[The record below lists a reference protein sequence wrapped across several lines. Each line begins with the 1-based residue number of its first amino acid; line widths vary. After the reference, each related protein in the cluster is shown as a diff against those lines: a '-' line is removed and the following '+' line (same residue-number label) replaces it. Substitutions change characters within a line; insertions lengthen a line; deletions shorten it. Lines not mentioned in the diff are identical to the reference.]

1 MNHHHRW
8 LHDELPAL
16 VRDGVLRED
25 QAKELRERFALG
37 EEKSKL
43 AAILPGVGMLL
54 VGVGVLVVFGER
66 WDQFSKVTRS
76 LLALAPTVLAFA
88 YDRWAASQEG
98 AGASGQREASAAS
111 VVLGAAATMALLRS
125 TWGID
130 VSEARLTFFAAAL
143 TLVVAWQRRVTG
155 LHVAYPLL
163 VALFA
168 ISDGGQHRGAVTLL
182 AAAML
187 VAAAPALRA
196 RTVSTLASR
205 WLASGY
211 AVASVVVMMKASMD
225 ANAPPT
231 VALAS
236 WILGAHALCRLVLDP
251 AGEPVRLMGFYVRV
265 AALPLLLILGF
276 RDAWSSAEEAIAT
289 LREPSMESLAL
300 SLSMVAPWALAAGV
314 LARRS
319 RVEAR
324 VEARVDA
331 PVAALAL
338 LVVAGT
344 FAAEHGIS
352 TDTLRAATIMLTAV
366 WGIDRVRTG
375 VVTSRIGELNFGLV
389 LSLGLVLVQVA
400 GTSLGAVV
408 KGLLFIGAG
417 IAFLLVNR
425 SVLARQR
432 P

>member
-1 MNHHHRW
+1 MNPHHRW
-8 LHDELPAL
+8 LHGELPAL
-16 VRDGVLRED
+16 VRDGVLSEE
-25 QAKELRERFALG
+25 QANALRERFALG

-66 WDQFSKVTRS
+66 WDQFSQATRS
-76 LLALAPTVLAFA
+76 LLALAPTALAFA
-88 YDRWAASQEG
+88 YDRWAGSQEG

-111 VVLGAAATMALLRS
+111 LVLGVAATMALLRS

-130 VSEARLTFFAAAL
+130 VSAPRLTFCAAAL

-155 LHVAYPLL
+155 LHLAYPLL
-163 VALFA
+163 VAQFA
-168 ISDGGQHRGAVTLL
+168 LSDGGQHRGAVTLL
-182 AAAML
+182 SAAML
-187 VAAAPALRA
+187 VAAAPALRV
-196 RTVSTLASR
+196 RTVSALASR

-211 AVASVVVMMKASMD
+211 AIATLVVMMKASMD
-225 ANAPPT
+225 ANTPPT

-236 WILGAHALCRLVLDP
+236 WVLGAHALSILALDS
-251 AGEPVRLMGFYVRV
+251 AREPFRLMVLYVRV

-276 RDAWSSAEEAIAT
+276 REAWSTAEGAIAT

-300 SLSMVAPWALAAGV
+300 SMSMVAPWALAAGV
-314 LARRS
+314 LVRRS
-319 RVEAR
+319 K
-324 VEARVDA
+324 VDA
-331 PVAALAL
+331 PVAALAFI
-338 LVVAGT
+338 VVAGT
-344 FAAEHGIS
+344 FAADNGLS
-352 TDTLRAATIMLTAV
+352 RDVLRMVMILLTAA
-366 WGIDRVRTG
+366 WGLERVRTG

-400 GTSLGAVV
+400 GTNLGAVV
-408 KGLLFIGAG
+408 KGLLFIAAG
-417 IAFLLVNR
+417 LAFLLVNR

>member
-1 MNHHHRW
+1 MNPHHRW
-8 LHDELPAL
+8 LHGELPAL
-16 VRDGVLRED
+16 VRDGVLSEE
-25 QAKELRERFALG
+25 QANALRERFALG

-66 WDQFSKVTRS
+66 WDQFSQATRS
-76 LLALAPTVLAFA
+76 LLALAPTALAFA
-88 YDRWAASQEG
+88 YDRWAGSQEG

-111 VVLGAAATMALLRS
+111 LVLGVAATMALLRS

-130 VSEARLTFFAAAL
+130 VSAPRLTFCAAAL

-155 LHVAYPLL
+155 LHLAYPLL
-163 VALFA
+163 VAQFA
-168 ISDGGQHRGAVTLL
+168 LSDGGQHRGAVTLL
-182 AAAML
+182 SAAML
-187 VAAAPALRA
+187 VAAAPALRV
-196 RTVSTLASR
+196 RTVSALASR

-211 AVASVVVMMKASMD
+211 ATATLVVMMKASMD

-236 WILGAHALCRLVLDP
+236 WVLGAHALSILALDS
-251 AGEPVRLMGFYVRV
+251 AREPFRLMVLYVRV

-276 RDAWSSAEEAIAT
+276 REAWSTAGGAIAT
-289 LREPSMESLAL
+289 LREPSLESLAL

-314 LARRS
+314 LVRRS
-319 RVEAR
+319 K
-324 VEARVDA
+324 VDA
-331 PVAALAL
+331 PVAALAFI
-338 LVVAGT
+338 VVAGT
-344 FAAEHGIS
+344 FAADNGLS
-352 TDTLRAATIMLTAV
+352 RDVLRMVMILLTAA
-366 WGIDRVRTG
+366 WGLERVRTG

-400 GTSLGAVV
+400 GTNLGAVV
-408 KGLLFIGAG
+408 KGLLFIAAG
-417 IAFLLVNR
+417 LAFLLVNR

>member
-1 MNHHHRW
+1 MNPHHRW
-8 LHDELPAL
+8 LHGELPAL
-16 VRDGVLRED
+16 VRDGVLSEE
-25 QAKELRERFALG
+25 QANALRERFALG

-66 WDQFSKVTRS
+66 WDQFSQATRS
-76 LLALAPTVLAFA
+76 LLALAPTALAFA
-88 YDRWAASQEG
+88 YDRWAGSQEG

-111 VVLGAAATMALLRS
+111 LVLGVAATMALLRS

-130 VSEARLTFFAAAL
+130 VSAPRLTFCAAAL

-155 LHVAYPLL
+155 LHLAYPLL
-163 VALFA
+163 VAQFA
-168 ISDGGQHRGAVTLL
+168 LSDGGQHRGAVTLL
-182 AAAML
+182 SAAML
-187 VAAAPALRA
+187 VAAAPALRV
-196 RTVSTLASR
+196 RTVSALASR

-211 AVASVVVMMKASMD
+211 AIATLVVMMKASMD
-225 ANAPPT
+225 ANTPPT

-236 WILGAHALCRLVLDP
+236 WVLGAHALSILALDS
-251 AGEPVRLMGFYVRV
+251 AREPFRLMVLYVRV

-276 RDAWSSAEEAIAT
+276 REAWSTAEGAIAT

-314 LARRS
+314 LVRRS
-319 RVEAR
+319 K
-324 VEARVDA
+324 VDA
-331 PVAALAL
+331 PVAALAFI
-338 LVVAGT
+338 VVAGT
-344 FAAEHGIS
+344 FAADNGLS
-352 TDTLRAATIMLTAV
+352 RDVLRMVMILLTAA
-366 WGIDRVRTG
+366 WGLERVRTG

-400 GTSLGAVV
+400 GTNLGAVV
-408 KGLLFIGAG
+408 KGLLFIAAG
-417 IAFLLVNR
+417 LAFLLVNR

>member
-1 MNHHHRW
+1 MNPHHRW
-8 LHDELPAL
+8 LHGELPAL
-16 VRDGVLRED
+16 LRDGVLSEE
-25 QAKELRERFALG
+25 QANALRERFALG

-66 WDQFSKVTRS
+66 WDQFSQTTRS
-76 LLALAPTVLAFA
+76 LLALAPTALAFA
-88 YDRWAASQEG
+88 YDRWAGSQEG

-111 VVLGAAATMALLRS
+111 LVLGAAATMALLRS

-130 VSEARLTFFAAAL
+130 VSAARLTFFAAAL

-155 LHVAYPLL
+155 LHLAYPLL
-163 VALFA
+163 VAQFA
-168 ISDGGQHRGAVTLL
+168 MSDGGQHRGAVTLL

-196 RTVSTLASR
+196 RTVSALASR

-211 AVASVVVMMKASMD
+211 AVATLVVVMKASMD

-236 WILGAHALCRLVLDP
+236 WVLGAHALSILALDSAREPFRLL
-251 AGEPVRLMGFYVRV
+251 GLYVRV

-276 RDAWSSAEEAIAT
+276 REAWSTADGAIAT

-314 LARRS
+314 LVRRS
-319 RVEAR
+319 QLEAR
-324 VEARVDA
+324 LDA
-331 PVAALAL
+331 PVAALAFI
-338 LVVAGT
+338 VVAGT
-344 FAAEHGIS
+344 FAADNGVSRDI
-352 TDTLRAATIMLTAV
+352 LRMVMILLTAA
-366 WGIDRVRTG
+366 WGLERVRTG

-400 GTSLGAVV
+400 GTNLGAVV
-408 KGLLFIGAG
+408 KGLLFIAAG
-417 IAFLLVNR
+417 VAFLLVNR

>member
-1 MNHHHRW
+1 MNPHYRW
-8 LHDELPAL
+8 LHGELPAL
-16 VRDGVLRED
+16 VRDGVLSEE
-25 QAKELRERFALG
+25 QANALRERFALG

-66 WDQFSKVTRS
+66 WDQFSQATRS
-76 LLALAPTVLAFA
+76 LLALAPTALAFA
-88 YDRWAASQEG
+88 YDRWAGSQEG

-111 VVLGAAATMALLRS
+111 LVLGVAATMALLRS

-130 VSEARLTFFAAAL
+130 VSAPRLTFCAAAL

-155 LHVAYPLL
+155 LHLAYPLL
-163 VALFA
+163 VAQFA
-168 ISDGGQHRGAVTLL
+168 LSDGGQHRGAVTLL
-182 AAAML
+182 SAAML
-187 VAAAPALRA
+187 VAAAPALRV
-196 RTVSTLASR
+196 RTVSALASR

-211 AVASVVVMMKASMD
+211 ATATLVVMMKASMD

-236 WILGAHALCRLVLDP
+236 WVLGAHALSILALDS
-251 AGEPVRLMGFYVRV
+251 AREPFRLMVLYVRV

-276 RDAWSSAEEAIAT
+276 REAWSTAGGAIAT
-289 LREPSMESLAL
+289 LREPSLESLAL

-314 LARRS
+314 LVRRS
-319 RVEAR
+319 K
-324 VEARVDA
+324 VDA
-331 PVAALAL
+331 PVAALAFI
-338 LVVAGT
+338 VVAGT
-344 FAAEHGIS
+344 FAADNGLS
-352 TDTLRAATIMLTAV
+352 RDVLRMVMILLTAA
-366 WGIDRVRTG
+366 WGLERVRTG

-400 GTSLGAVV
+400 GTNLGAVV
-408 KGLLFIGAG
+408 KGLLFIAAG
-417 IAFLLVNR
+417 LAFLLVNR

>member
-1 MNHHHRW
+1 MNPHHRW
-8 LHDELPAL
+8 LHGELPAL
-16 VRDGVLRED
+16 VRDGVLSEE
-25 QAKELRERFALG
+25 QANALRDRFALG

-66 WDQFSKVTRS
+66 WDQFSQTTRS
-76 LLALAPTVLAFA
+76 LLALAPTALAFA
-88 YDRWAASQEG
+88 YDRWAGSQEG

-111 VVLGAAATMALLRS
+111 LVLGAAATMALLRS

-130 VSEARLTFFAAAL
+130 VSAARLTFFAAAL

-155 LHVAYPLL
+155 LHLAYPLL
-163 VALFA
+163 VAQFA
-168 ISDGGQHRGAVTLL
+168 MSDGGQHRGAVTLL

-187 VAAAPALRA
+187 VAAAPALRV
-196 RTVSTLASR
+196 RTVSALASR

-211 AVASVVVMMKASMD
+211 AIATLVVMMKASMD
-225 ANAPPT
+225 ANTPPT

-236 WILGAHALCRLVLDP
+236 WVLGAHALSILALDSAREPFRLL
-251 AGEPVRLMGFYVRV
+251 GLYVRV

-276 RDAWSSAEEAIAT
+276 REAWSTAEGAIAT

-300 SLSMVAPWALAAGV
+300 SMSMVAPWALAAGV
-314 LARRS
+314 LVRRS
-319 RVEAR
+319 K
-324 VEARVDA
+324 VDA
-331 PVAALAL
+331 PVAALAFI
-338 LVVAGT
+338 VVAGT
-344 FAAEHGIS
+344 FAADNGLS
-352 TDTLRAATIMLTAV
+352 RDVLRMVMILLTAA
-366 WGIDRVRTG
+366 WGLERVRTG

-400 GTSLGAVV
+400 GTNLGAVV
-408 KGLLFIGAG
+408 KGLLFIAAG
-417 IAFLLVNR
+417 LAFLLVNR

>member
-1 MNHHHRW
+1 MNPHHRW
-8 LHDELPAL
+8 LHGELPAL
-16 VRDGVLRED
+16 VRDGVLSEE
-25 QAKELRERFALG
+25 QANALRERFALG

-66 WDQFSKVTRS
+66 WDQFSQATRS
-76 LLALAPTVLAFA
+76 LLALAPTALAFA
-88 YDRWAASQEG
+88 YDRWAGSQEG

-111 VVLGAAATMALLRS
+111 LVLGVAATMALLRS

-130 VSEARLTFFAAAL
+130 VSAPRLTFCAAAL

-155 LHVAYPLL
+155 LHLAYPLL
-163 VALFA
+163 VAQFA
-168 ISDGGQHRGAVTLL
+168 LSDGGQHRGAVTLL
-182 AAAML
+182 SAAML
-187 VAAAPALRA
+187 VAAAPALRV
-196 RTVSTLASR
+196 RTVSALASR

-211 AVASVVVMMKASMD
+211 ATATLVVMMKASMD

-236 WILGAHALCRLVLDP
+236 WVLGAHALSILALDS
-251 AGEPVRLMGFYVRV
+251 AREPFRLMVLYVRV

-276 RDAWSSAEEAIAT
+276 REAWSTAEGAIAT
-289 LREPSMESLAL
+289 LREPSLESLAL

-314 LARRS
+314 LVRRS
-319 RVEAR
+319 K
-324 VEARVDA
+324 VDA
-331 PVAALAL
+331 PVAALAFI
-338 LVVAGT
+338 VVAGT
-344 FAAEHGIS
+344 FAADNGLS
-352 TDTLRAATIMLTAV
+352 RDVLRMVMILLTAA
-366 WGIDRVRTG
+366 WGLERVRTG

-400 GTSLGAVV
+400 GTNLGAVV
-408 KGLLFIGAG
+408 KGLLFIAAG
-417 IAFLLVNR
+417 LAFLLVNR

>member
-1 MNHHHRW
+1 MNPHHRW
-8 LHDELPAL
+8 LHGELPAL
-16 VRDGVLRED
+16 VRDGVLSEE
-25 QAKELRERFALG
+25 QANALRERFALG

-66 WDQFSKVTRS
+66 WDQFSQATRS
-76 LLALAPTVLAFA
+76 LLALAPTALAFA
-88 YDRWAASQEG
+88 YDRWAGSQEG

-111 VVLGAAATMALLRS
+111 LVLGVAATMALLRS

-130 VSEARLTFFAAAL
+130 VSAPRLTFCAAAL

-155 LHVAYPLL
+155 LHLAYPLL
-163 VALFA
+163 VAQVA
-168 ISDGGQHRGAVTLL
+168 RSDGGQHRGAVTLL
-182 AAAML
+182 SAAML
-187 VAAAPALRA
+187 VAAAPALRV
-196 RTVSTLASR
+196 RTVSALASR

-211 AVASVVVMMKASMD
+211 ATATLVVMMKASMD

-236 WILGAHALCRLVLDP
+236 WVLGAHALSILALDS
-251 AGEPVRLMGFYVRV
+251 AREPFRLMVLYVRV

-276 RDAWSSAEEAIAT
+276 REAWSTAGGAIAT
-289 LREPSMESLAL
+289 LREPSLESLAL

-314 LARRS
+314 LVRRS
-319 RVEAR
+319 K
-324 VEARVDA
+324 VDA
-331 PVAALAL
+331 PVAALAFI
-338 LVVAGT
+338 VVAGT
-344 FAAEHGIS
+344 FAADNGLS
-352 TDTLRAATIMLTAV
+352 RDVLRMVMILLTAA
-366 WGIDRVRTG
+366 WGLERVRTG

-400 GTSLGAVV
+400 GTNLGAVV
-408 KGLLFIGAG
+408 KGLLFIAAG
-417 IAFLLVNR
+417 LAFLLVNR

>member
-1 MNHHHRW
+1 MNPHHRW
-8 LHDELPAL
+8 LHGELPAL
-16 VRDGVLRED
+16 VRDGVLSEE
-25 QAKELRERFALG
+25 QANALRDRFALG

-66 WDQFSKVTRS
+66 WDQFSQTTRS
-76 LLALAPTVLAFA
+76 LLALAPTALAFA
-88 YDRWAASQEG
+88 YDRWAGSQEG

-111 VVLGAAATMALLRS
+111 LVLGAAATMALLRS

-130 VSEARLTFFAAAL
+130 VSAARLTFFAAAL

-155 LHVAYPLL
+155 LHLAYPLL
-163 VALFA
+163 VAQFA
-168 ISDGGQHRGAVTLL
+168 LSDGGQHRGAVTLL
-182 AAAML
+182 SAAML
-187 VAAAPALRA
+187 VAAAPALRV
-196 RTVSTLASR
+196 RTVSALASR

-211 AVASVVVMMKASMD
+211 ATATLVVMMKASMD

-236 WILGAHALCRLVLDP
+236 WVLGAHALSILALDS
-251 AGEPVRLMGFYVRV
+251 AREPFRLMVLYVRV

-276 RDAWSSAEEAIAT
+276 REAWSTAGGAIAT
-289 LREPSMESLAL
+289 LREPSLESLAL

-314 LARRS
+314 LVRRS
-319 RVEAR
+319 K
-324 VEARVDA
+324 VDA
-331 PVAALAL
+331 PVAALAFI
-338 LVVAGT
+338 VVAGT
-344 FAAEHGIS
+344 FAADNGLS
-352 TDTLRAATIMLTAV
+352 RDVLRMVMILLTAA
-366 WGIDRVRTG
+366 WGLERVRTG

-400 GTSLGAVV
+400 GTNLGAVV
-408 KGLLFIGAG
+408 KGLLFIAAG
-417 IAFLLVNR
+417 LAFLLVNR